1 LFIGGAAARSLS
13 GIMSTK
19 GNTMVTKTKRPA
31 TRPAEPIKR
40 GSAPAP
46 VRKRGAAPAEAPTI
60 EAVADAAKPSLL
72 RAGLKALGN
81 ARDDVVQRQ
90 SRVFEAIL
98 GIEPGQGW
106 SGLRDAAAGK
116 AAQEAFGLRKFEAV
130 FDRRV
135 VDALE
140 RMGMPP
146 IAALQAL
153 TDEVAALKAELR
165 SLKAAQRKR

>member
-1 LFIGGAAARSLS
+1 
-13 GIMSTK
+13 
-19 GNTMVTKTKRPA
+19 MVTKT
-31 TRPAEPIKR
+31 TRPAAKPAEAIKR
-40 GSAPAP
+40 GSARAP
-46 VRKRGAAPAEAPTI
+46 VREPGAAPAEAPAT
-60 EAVADAAKPSLL
+60 EAVAAKPNLL

-98 GIEPGQGW
+98 GVEPGRGW
-106 SGLRDAAAGK
+106 SGLGKRDAAAGK

-140 RMGMPP
+140 RMGMPS
-146 IAALQAL
+146 IEALQAL

-165 SLKAAQRKR
+165 SLKAARRKR